1 MLIANLLYAMRP
13 NVNRTDSE
21 GPDSVVDEFL
31 RLGLDQFLLQGGGAV
46 ARQDHDV
53 SDVQPVSALCNIKS
67 KRLCSLLSHILHL
80 IGSEHLK
87 GLFTLNVFQPVL
99 LKRPVFV

>member
-1 MLIANLLYAMRP
+1 ML

-31 RLGLDQFLLQGGGAV
+31 RLGLHEFLLQRGGAV

-53 SDVQPVSALCNIKS
+53 SDVQPVPTLCNIKS
-67 KRLCSLLSHILHL
+67 NLLYLLLSYILHL
-80 IGSEHLK
+80 IGCNYQVLTHMSL
-87 GLFTLNVFQPVL
+87 TLPCYQL
-99 LKRPVFV
+99 IDQ